1 LFSKKR
7 SIRVDFFIKLSVAM
21 VTLLIFFSLSI
32 YIYLK
37 SDIQTEELLTSII
50 FIDLISIPIIILYSY
65 FFSGILIHH
74 INILSE
80 KLSKRNGTIIEPL
93 DTENLPKE
101 FKTLAI
107 SINTMMM
114 RIQNFV
120 KYKKELF
127 VGTAH
132 ELKTPLAVMKTKT
145 QVTLMKRNR
154 DIKALEDALRQNI
167 ISIDEMNKII
177 TSILEFGR
185 AEGAQFEI
193 PVNINIRDFLIKKA
207 KDFRI
212 LAEANNQNFVYDI
225 QINIEEICIQPIL
238 LTHIIQNFV
247 QNALK
252 FTPNGKEVMLRCYDN
267 NEEIIIEVIDEGD
280 GIDKN
285 KDLFAPFM
293 RSKTSTGTGLGLFLA
308 KSASDAMGG
317 VISLSNREDKKGTIA
332 KVILPK

>member
-1 LFSKKR
+1 M
-7 SIRVDFFIKLSVAM
+7 VA
-21 VTLLIFFSLSI
+21 LLMFFSI
-32 YIYLK
+32 ITYIYLK
-37 SDIQTEELLTSII
+37 EDIQTELLKSII
-50 FIDLISIPIIILYSY
+50 IIDLITLPIIILYSY
-65 FFSGILIHH
+65 FLSGILIYH
-74 INILSE
+74 IKLLSD
-80 KLSKRNGTIIEPL
+80 KLSKRNETMIKPL
-93 DTENLPKE
+93 NTEDLPEE
-101 FKTLAI
+101 FKTLTI
-107 SINTMMM
+107 SINTLMM

-145 QVTLMKRNR
+145 QVTLMKRDRNV
-154 DIKALEDALRQNI
+154 KALEEALKQNI

-177 TSILEFGR
+177 GSILEFGR
-185 AEGAQFEI
+185 AEGAQFET
-193 PVNINIRDFLIKKA
+193 PVNTNIKDFLINKA

-212 LAEANNQNFVYDI
+212 LAEANKQNFIYDI
-225 QINIEEICIQPIL
+225 QINVEKIYIQPIL
-238 LTHIIQNFV
+238 FTQIIQNFV

-252 FTPNGKEVMLRCYDN
+252 FTPNGKEVMLRCHDN
-267 NEEIIIEVIDEGD
+267 NKEIIIEVIDEGT
-280 GIDKN
+280 GIDNN

-317 VISLSNREDKKGTIA
+317 NISLKNREDKNGTIA